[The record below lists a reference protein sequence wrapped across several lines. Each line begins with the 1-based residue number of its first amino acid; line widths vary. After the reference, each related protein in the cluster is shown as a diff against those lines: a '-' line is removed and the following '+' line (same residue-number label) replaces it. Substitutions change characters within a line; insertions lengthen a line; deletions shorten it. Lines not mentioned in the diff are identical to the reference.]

1 MLEVMCMIKL
11 IVGKKGSGKTKLLI
25 SMVNEAIKKSDG
37 KIVCIDKGAK
47 LTYDINHGARLLD
60 TDSYNIFGCDS
71 LYGFLA
77 GVAAGDF
84 DTKEVYVDS
93 VLKICGDEI
102 STIPNFINKVEALSI
117 KENVDFIFA
126 ISAETEE
133 LPEVCKRYI
142 A

>member
-1 MLEVMCMIKL
+1 MIKL

-25 SMVNEAIKKSDG
+25 SMVNDAIKKSDG
-37 KIVCIDKGAK
+37 KIVCVEKGTK
-47 LTYDINHGARLLD
+47 LTYDINHGGRLID
-60 TDSYNIFGCDS
+60 TDSYNIFGCDA
-71 LYGFLA
+71 LFGFLA

-93 VLKICGDEI
+93 VLKICGGEVDQM
-102 STIPNFINKVEALSI
+102 PAFLKKVEALSE
-117 KENVDFIFA
+117 KENVDFVFA

-133 LPEVCKRYI
+133 LPEDCKRFI